1 MEPITISLPVEQ
13 WNGIL
18 TALSARPFAEVAALI
33 SEIQKQA
40 QGQIQPP
47 SAVEPAT
54 ALEE

>member
-1 MEPITISLPVEQ
+1 MEPITISLPPEQ

-18 TALSARPFAEVAALI
+18 NALAARPYAEVVALI
-33 SEIQKQA
+33 AEIQKQA

-54 ALEE
+54 ASEE

>member
-1 MEPITISLPVEQ
+1 MELITISLPVEQ

-47 SAVEPAT
+47 SAIEPAT
-54 ALEE
+54 ASEE